1 MRIKPFE
8 ALRPQKGTE
17 QDVASVPYDVLN
29 TVEAIELSK
38 GNPKSFLHIVRPEID
53 LPLDTNIYS
62 DAVYNK
68 LAENFKSFID
78 NKTLVRESTSCLYVY
93 KQKMGEHE
101 QSGIV
106 TCCNIEDY
114 ENDLILRHEKTRQDK
129 EDDRTRHVETIKA
142 NTGPVFL
149 TYKEQDAIDLVVA
162 EIEKTE
168 PLFDFVASDGIG
180 HTVWKVENTSELV
193 SLFEAV
199 PVFYVADGHHRS
211 AAAVRAGAQAKVNNP
226 NHTGD
231 EEYNWYEA
239 VVFPANQL
247 KILPYNR
254 TVKDL
259 NGLSIEEFM
268 GKVKENFNIVDG
280 ASSEPA
286 SANSMSM
293 YLDGKWYGL
302 SWNDASED
310 DPVDALD
317 VSYLTAN
324 LLAPILGVGDMRTTK
339 RVDFV
344 GGIRGTKELENRV
357 DSGEW
362 AVAFSMYEV
371 SVDQMMAIADAGCIM
386 PPKSTWFEPK
396 LRSGLLVHSID

>member
-1 MRIKPFE
+1 MRIKPFA

-17 QDVASVPYDVLN
+17 KDVASVPYDVVN
-29 TVEAIELSK
+29 TAEAIELSK
-38 GNPKSFLHIVRPEID
+38 DNLKSFLHIVRPEID
-53 LPLDTNIYS
+53 LPLDTDIYS
-62 DAVYNK
+62 DAVYDK
-68 LAENFKSFID
+68 LAENFKSFIA
-78 NKTLVRESTSCLYVY
+78 NKTLVRESCSCLYVY

-101 QSGIV
+101 QRGIV
-106 TCCNIEDY
+106 ACCNVEDY
-114 ENDLILRHEKTRQDK
+114 ENGLILRHEKTRQDK

-149 TYKEQDAIDLVVA
+149 TYKEQDAIDVQVA

-168 PLFDFVASDGIG
+168 PLFDFVAADGIG
-180 HTVWKVENTSELV
+180 HTVWKVEDTSKLV

-211 AAAVRAGAQAKVNNP
+211 AAAARAGAQAKANNP

-254 TVKDL
+254 VVKDL
-259 NGLSIEEFM
+259 NGFSEEEFLS
-268 GKVKENFNIVDG
+268 KVREKFNVVEG
-280 ASSEPA
+280 VSAEPV

-293 YLDGKWYGL
+293 YLGGKWYGL
-302 SWNDASED
+302 FWDDARSD
-310 DPVDALD
+310 DPVEALD
-317 VSYLTAN
+317 VSYLTTN
-324 LLAPILGVGDMRTTK
+324 LLVPILEVGDLRTTK

-344 GGIRGTKELENRV
+344 GGIRGTKELESRV
-357 DSGEW
+357 NSGEC
-362 AVAFSMYEV
+362 AVAFSMYAV
-371 SVDQMMAIADAGCIM
+371 SVEQMMAIADAGCIM

-396 LRSGLLVHSID
+396 LRSGLLVHSIQ

>member
-1 MRIKPFE
+1 MSLWKLKKSGCRNINNLERRDKSRLYEGRDASRPYKEEKMRIQPFA

-17 QDVASVPYDVLN
+17 KDVASVPYDVLN
-29 TVEAIELSK
+29 TAEATELSK

-53 LPLDTNIYS
+53 LPLDTDIYS

-78 NKTLVRESTSCLYVY
+78 NKILVRESAPCLYVY

-106 TCCNIEDY
+106 TCCNVEDY
-114 ENDLILRHEKTRQDK
+114 ENGLILRHEKTRQDK

-149 TYKEQDAIDLVVA
+149 TYKEQNAIDEVV
-162 EIEKTE
+162 EKIEKTE
-168 PLFDFVASDGIG
+168 PLFDFVAADGIG
-180 HTVWKVENTSELV
+180 HTVWKVEDTAELV
-193 SLFEAV
+193 SLFEDV

-211 AAAVRAGAQAKVNNP
+211 AAAARAGAQAKVNNP
-226 NHTGD
+226 NHTGE

-259 NGLSIEEFM
+259 NGLSSEEFLV
-268 GKVKENFNIVDG
+268 KVKEKFNVVDG
-280 ASSEPA
+280 ASAEPA
-286 SANSMSM
+286 CANSMSM

-302 SWNDASED
+302 SWNDAPKD
-310 DPVDALD
+310 DPVEALD
-317 VSYLTAN
+317 VSYLTTN
-324 LLAPILGVGDMRTTK
+324 LLNPILDVGDLRTTK

-344 GGIRGTKELENRV
+344 GGIRGTKELEKRV
-357 DSGEW
+357 DSGECC
-362 AVAFSMYEV
+362 
-371 SVDQMMAIADAGCIM
+371 CI
-386 PPKSTWFEPK
+386 FN
-396 LRSGLLVHSID
+396 V

>member
-17 QDVASVPYDVLN
+17 KDVASVPYDVLN
-29 TVEAIELSK
+29 TEEAIELSK

-53 LPLDTNIYS
+53 LPAGTDMYS

-68 LAENFKSFID
+68 LGENFRQFVAD
-78 NKTLVRESTSCLYVY
+78 EFLVRESSPCLYVY
-93 KQKMGEHE
+93 KQKMGDHE
-101 QSGIV
+101 QRGIV
-106 TCCNIEDY
+106 TCCNVEDY

-149 TYKEQDAIDLVVA
+149 TYKENDFIDAVVA
-162 EIEKTE
+162 EIEKSE
-168 PLFDFVASDGIG
+168 PLFDFVAADGIG
-180 HTVWKVENTSELV
+180 HTVWKVEDTAELV

-211 AAAVRAGAQAKVNNP
+211 AAAARAGAQAKANNP

-254 TVKDL
+254 VVKDL
-259 NGLSIEEFM
+259 NGLSEDEFL
-268 GKVKENFNIVDG
+268 GKVKDFFHVVEG
-280 ASSEPA
+280 ASANPEC
-286 SANSMSM
+286 ANSMSM
-293 YLDGKWYGL
+293 YLAGKWYGL
-302 SWNDASED
+302 SWSDAPED
-310 DPVDALD
+310 DPVEALD
-317 VSYLTAN
+317 VSYLATN
-324 LLAPILGVGDMRTTK
+324 LLNPILEIGDLRTTK
-339 RVDFV
+339 RVDFI
-344 GGIRGTKELENRV
+344 GGIRGTKELEKRV

-396 LRSGLLVHSID
+396 LRSGLLVHSF